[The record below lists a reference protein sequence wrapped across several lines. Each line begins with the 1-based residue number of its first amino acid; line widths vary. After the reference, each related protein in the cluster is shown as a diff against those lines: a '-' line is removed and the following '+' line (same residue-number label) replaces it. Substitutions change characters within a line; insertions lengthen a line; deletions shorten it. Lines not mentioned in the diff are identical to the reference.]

1 MISFGLVAIGLAG
14 LIIGGEFLIR
24 GAVSVANT
32 FKISPMVIGVT
43 LVGFGTSTPELV
55 TSLQAALT
63 GSPGIA
69 IGNVVGSNIANILLI
84 LGIAA
89 ALAPV
94 AVDPL
99 AFRRDGSVMLAA
111 TLACVG
117 VVLMDEI
124 GRIAGGV
131 FVAALIAY
139 LTYTLWSE
147 QQPNP
152 TPAAA
157 VFEAEAEAI
166 PGPETGLLVSILLA
180 IGGLVLLIFGAR
192 FLVMGAVDIA
202 QMAGVS
208 EVVIGLTVVAIGT
221 SMPELV
227 TSIIAVRKG
236 QGDVALGNVLGSN
249 VFNILGI
256 LGITAVVTPM
266 DIPAEII
273 RLDIWVM
280 LAATLVML
288 IFART
293 GWTISRREGGL
304 FVLAYVGYL
313 GVLVAMA

>member
-94 AVDPL
+94 AVDPR

>member
-84 LGIAA
+84 LGLAA

-288 IFART
+288 VFART

>member
-288 IFART
+288 VFART